1 MPKQEKEF
9 DGLKLS
15 GFLVLL
21 IGLILIAFVIWIDQM
36 QKGNNTSTVFSSD
49 MFVVITFVVVTPLL
63 IKGFVIIEP
72 NEACVLLFFGKYR
85 GTITSNG
92 YFWVNPLFSKK
103 KLTLRMRNLE
113 TSPIKVN
120 DQAGNPIMIGSVIV
134 WRVKDTY
141 KAMFNV
147 DTNLDPMDVP
157 KPIKKFGDLFTMDQK
172 LFDSP
177 FSSKR
182 NMEKQELAEKMKK
195 YEQFVRKQSDAAL
208 REVAGRYVY
217 DNARQSGD
225 AITLGSGNVEI
236 NDLLEAE
243 LNNRLAIAG
252 IEIVEARI
260 NYLAYAA
267 EIASAML
274 RRQQAEAIIVAREK
288 IVDGAV
294 GMVESA
300 IDELEQSGTLKLDAE
315 SRVAMVGKLLVI
327 LCADDAEQPI
337 VNA

>member
-9 DGLKLS
+9 SGLKLS
-15 GFLVLL
+15 GFLTAVIIIALL
-21 IGLILIAFVIWIDQM
+21 IYVFWVSVTGVGLVKHIFGLVLM
-36 QKGNNTSTVFSSD
+36 
-49 MFVVITFVVVTPLL
+49 LL
-63 IKGFVIIEP
+63 LFMLKGFVIIEP
-72 NEACVLLFFGKYR
+72 NEASVLLFFGKYR

-92 YFWVNPLFSKK
+92 FFWVNPLFSRK

-120 DQAGNPIMIGSVIV
+120 DRAGNPIMIGSVIV

-147 DTNLDPMDVP
+147 DTSKDKEPMSARLY
-157 KPIKKFGDLFTMDQK
+157 KIEKFGKISIGSQRLFEN
-172 LFDSP
+172 P
-177 FSSKR
+177 FKGMSSSDK
-182 NMEKQELAEKMKK
+182 EKEELIEKMQK

-267 EIASAML
+267 EIASVML

-300 IDELEQSGTLKLDAE
+300 IDELEQSGTVKLDAE
-315 SRVAMVGKLLVI
+315 SRVAMVGKLLVV